1 MYADTINASVSRF
14 DPEPVLTQNKLKGN
28 AVATE
33 DTMMTPRIESLMK
46 RTASKFGLV
55 TLSARRAREINSY
68 FNQLGEGL
76 GTMVPPQVSST
87 SRKPLSISFEEI
99 AADKILSVPLSVYEE
114 LEAELDEELLDAVAD
129 DVVSELE
136 AVEADV
142 VEDVAVADVAVA
154 DVVEDVA
161 VAEVAVDEVA
171 AETAAE

>member
-14 DPEPVLTQNKLKGN
+14 DPEPDLTQYKLKGN

-142 VEDVAVADVAVA
+142 VEDVAVADV
-154 DVVEDVA
+154 VEDVA

>member
-1 MYADTINASVSRF
+1 M
-14 DPEPVLTQNKLKGN
+14 
-28 AVATE
+28 ATE
-33 DTMMTPRIESLMK
+33 DTMMNPRIESLMK

-136 AVEADV
+136 AD
-142 VEDVAVADVAVA
+142 AVAEEVAEVVA
-154 DVVEDVA
+154 EVA
-161 VAEVAVDEVA
+161 VAEVVAEAEVVVDEVIAEAA
-171 AETAAE
+171 AE

>member
-1 MYADTINASVSRF
+1 
-14 DPEPVLTQNKLKGN
+14 
-28 AVATE
+28 
-33 DTMMTPRIESLMK
+33 MK

-136 AVEADV
+136 AVDAAAEEV
-142 VEDVAVADVAVA
+142 VEAAVDAEV
-154 DVVEDVA
+154 
-161 VAEVAVDEVA
+161 VAEAAVEAA
-171 AETAAE
+171 AE